1 MRRLFDDELN
11 DIDANFT
18 EMGMMV
24 SETIEKAVKAFID
37 HDRDLAQEIIDND
50 AKINQREVELEQK
63 SFEMIA
69 LYQPVTSDLREI
81 VTILK
86 AVSELE
92 RMADYARNIAHAT
105 IRVKGNVRVPEI
117 EAALSE
123 MGNRVR
129 KMVEEMLAAYVKS
142 DDQEARRVAAKDAK
156 VGEMYDRINEKG
168 ISKMERHP
176 ETVTGSTD
184 YLNVATYLM
193 RIGALV
199 TNIGEWIVYLNT
211 GEIIELNPESSN
223 LV

>member
-129 KMVEEMLAAYVKS
+129 KMVEEMLAAYVKVMIRKH
-142 DDQEARRVAAKDAK
+142 A
-156 VGEMYDRINEKG
+156 
-168 ISKMERHP
+168 
-176 ETVTGSTD
+176 GSQLKTQKSGRCMI
-184 YLNVATYLM
+184 VLM
-193 RIGALV
+193 RRGSPRWSAILRR
-199 TNIGEWIVYLNT
+199 
-211 GEIIELNPESSN
+211 SS
-223 LV
+223 VPRIT

>member
-24 SETIEKAVKAFID
+24 SETIEKAVKGFID

-176 ETVTGSTD
+176 ETVIGSTD

>member
-37 HDRDLAQEIIDND
+37 HDRELAQEIIDD
-50 AKINQREVELEQK
+50 DRQINQREVELEQK

-92 RMADYARNIAHAT
+92 RMADYARNIARAT
-105 IRVKGNVRVPEI
+105 IRVKGHTRVPEI
-117 EAALSE
+117 EAELSE

-142 DDQEARRVAAKDAK
+142 DDVAAREVAAKVAK
-156 VGEMYDRINEKG
+156 VAELHDDINRNG
-168 ISKMERHP
+168 ITHMEHDP
-176 ETVTGSTD
+176 ETVIGSTG
-184 YLNVATYLM
+184 YLKVASYLM

-199 TNIGEWIVYLNT
+199 TNVGEWIVYLNT
-211 GEIIELNPESSN
+211 GEIIELNA
-223 LV
+223 

>member
-105 IRVKGNVRVPEI
+105 IRVKGHVRVPEI

-129 KMVEEMLAAYVKS
+129 SMVEEMLSAYVKS
-142 DDQEARRVAAKDAK
+142 DDIAARKVAARDAK
-156 VGEMYDRINEKG
+156 VGEMFDKINAKG

-176 ETVTGSTD
+176 ETVIGSTD
-184 YLNVATYLM
+184 YLNVASYLM

>member
-50 AKINQREVELEQK
+50 KKINQREVELEQK
-63 SFEMIA
+63 SFELIA

-129 KMVEEMLAAYVKS
+129 KMVEDMLAAYVKS

-156 VGEMYDRINEKG
+156 VGEMYHKINAKG

-176 ETVTGSTD
+176 ETVIGSTD

>member
-1 MRRLFDDELN
+1 MRRLFDDELS

-37 HDRDLAQEIIDND
+37 HDRELAQSIVEND
-50 AKINQREVELEQK
+50 IKINQREVELEQK

-105 IRVKGNVRVPEI
+105 IRVKGHVRVPEI
-117 EAALSE
+117 EAELSE

-129 KMVEEMLAAYVKS
+129 SMVEEMLSAYVKS
-142 DDQEARRVAAKDAK
+142 DDQAARKVAARDAK
-156 VGEMYDRINEKG
+156 VGEMYDSINAKG

-176 ETVTGSTD
+176 ETVSGSTD
-184 YLNVATYLM
+184 YLKVADYLQ

-211 GEIIELNPESSN
+211 GKIIELNPESST
-223 LV
+223 LL